1 MALRDCK
8 KIAQIF
14 VGGAYML
21 RLLFRQRVFS
31 WLDSYDIYD
40 ENGETVFTVQGKL
53 SWGHRLE
60 ISDSRGNYLGRVQE
74 EVLTLLPR
82 FALYLGEDYV
92 GQIKKEFSFFSPRF
106 TLDCQG
112 WQVEGNWLEW
122 DYQVID
128 SAGGLVM
135 RASKEPL
142 HWSDTYQLAIQRPEN
157 ALLCLMIVL
166 AIDAEKCS
174 RD

>member
-1 MALRDCK
+1 
-8 KIAQIF
+8 
-14 VGGAYML
+14 ML
-21 RLLFRQRVFS
+21 RLLFRQRAFS
-31 WLDSYDIYD
+31 WFDSYDIYD
-40 ENGETVFTVQGKL
+40 EEGQAVFAVQGKL

-60 ISDSRGNYLGRVQE
+60 IYDRQGQYLGRVQE

-82 FALYLGEDYV
+82 FALYIGEECV

-112 WQVEGNWLEW
+112 WQVEGDWLEW

-135 RASKEPL
+135 QAGKEPL
-142 HWSDTYQLAIQRPEN
+142 RWTDTYQLEIQRPED

-174 RD
+174 RR

>member
-1 MALRDCK
+1 
-8 KIAQIF
+8 
-14 VGGAYML
+14 ML
-21 RLLFRQRVFS
+21 RLLFRQRLFS
-31 WLDSYDIYD
+31 WFDSYDIYD
-40 ENGETVFTVQGKL
+40 EQGETAFTVQGKL

-60 ISDSRGNYLGRVQE
+60 IYGRQGQYLGRVQE

-82 FALYLGEDYV
+82 FALYEGEDYV

-106 TLDCQG
+106 ALDCRD
-112 WQVEGNWLEW
+112 WRVEGDWLEW

-128 SAGGLVM
+128 SRGRLVM

-142 HWSDTYQLAIQRPEN
+142 RWTDTYQIQVEQPED

-174 RD
+174 RN